1 MADNATARFIKQGQR
16 SSFRATVWA
25 AQLPVI
31 RNERGQAIHALKK
44 VAMVLASHADGDT
57 GEGAYPG
64 LERIAREAW
73 LSTKKEAADV
83 LHLGKE
89 LGLWTED
96 EEESEWGTAIWHLA
110 IDDLDLVQRLEE
122 DEVLNQERKRVI
134 NADKQARHRARSKG
148 EEEPAPRN
156 PVARVTPAR
165 PVLVVQEAPDA
176 PAPVIRSKPNFV
188 RGIEAARRNGMVSEA
203 DEQVIAHWHKHLP
216 HETEEMTNAGIR
228 AVVVHP
234 KDFVPESEEDPWTNV
249 YDYVTSRLD
258 EKDTRKAHTVLMGF
272 QARWGDLALLIAQH
286 ALETSQGRWN
296 GNPVTIAHFGPTN
309 DPTFA
314 REIAALVE

>member
-1 MADNATARFIKQGQR
+1 MADNATSRFIKQGQR

-44 VAMVLASHADGDT
+44 VAMVLASHADGET

-110 IDDLDLVQRLEE
+110 IDDLDLVQRLEQ

-148 EEEPAPRN
+148 TEEPAPRN

-165 PVLVVQEAPDA
+165 PVLVVQEAPTA
-176 PAPVIRSKPNFV
+176 PAPKPNFR
-188 RGIEAARRNGMVSEA
+188 RGVPKEIEPEPIAPILGEQLIEYVMPHLDPQPTDIRHAKTILMKFADRWPRCLDMAAIAVDVAKRVQDDTLEIGCFEEA
-203 DEQVIAHWHKHLP
+203 HDPKFAIPLNKHIEKTEQA
-216 HETEEMTNAGIR
+216 
-228 AVVVHP
+228 
-234 KDFVPESEEDPWTNV
+234 DP
-249 YDYVTSRLD
+249 
-258 EKDTRKAHTVLMGF
+258 
-272 QARWGDLALLIAQH
+272 
-286 ALETSQGRWN
+286 
-296 GNPVTIAHFGPTN
+296 
-309 DPTFA
+309 
-314 REIAALVE
+314 AA